1 MIQAGEGNQI
11 EMFTHH
17 LRLNCANSLSYLEL
31 MHDMFDILNQTQSGR
46 IAFIESGVLNVLID
60 MALQIAGTASTVVG
74 DSGFPGSNPQMLSER
89 TVSFVFLV
97 DIWKQKADFIQS
109 RANESRMAEAI
120 VRILKQGCTDRSKS
134 VAILSMNL
142 LASLLDRFSKER
154 NKYAPIILK
163 ALTFILIDLYLYNDL
178 REEMLHNFISLF
190 KSQPSI
196 PI

>member
-1 MIQAGEGNQI
+1 LIQAGEGNQI

-120 VRILKQGCTDRSKS
+120 VRILKQGCRDRSKA

-142 LASLLDRFSKER
+142 LASLLDQFSKER

>member
-1 MIQAGEGNQI
+1 
-11 EMFTHH
+11 
-17 LRLNCANSLSYLEL
+17 

-120 VRILKQGCTDRSKS
+120 VRILKQGCRDRSKA

-142 LASLLDRFSKER
+142 LASLLDQFSKER

>member
-120 VRILKQGCTDRSKS
+120 VRILKQGCRDRSKA

-142 LASLLDRFSKER
+142 LASLLDQFSEER

>member
-1 MIQAGEGNQI
+1 MRAQVRHPTEFIDQFALFLIQAGEGNHI

-17 LRLNCANSLSYLEL
+17 LRLNCANNLSYLEL

-97 DIWKQKADFIQS
+97 DVWKQKADFI
-109 RANESRMAEAI
+109 
-120 VRILKQGCTDRSKS
+120 
-134 VAILSMNL
+134 
-142 LASLLDRFSKER
+142 
-154 NKYAPIILK
+154 
-163 ALTFILIDLYLYNDL
+163 
-178 REEMLHNFISLF
+178 
-190 KSQPSI
+190 
-196 PI
+196 

>member
-120 VRILKQGCTDRSKS
+120 VRILKQGCRDRSKA

-142 LASLLDRFSKER
+142 LASLLDQFSKER

>member
-1 MIQAGEGNQI
+1 
-11 EMFTHH
+11 
-17 LRLNCANSLSYLEL
+17 

-120 VRILKQGCTDRSKS
+120 VRILKQGCRDR
-134 VAILSMNL
+134 
-142 LASLLDRFSKER
+142 
-154 NKYAPIILK
+154 
-163 ALTFILIDLYLYNDL
+163 
-178 REEMLHNFISLF
+178 
-190 KSQPSI
+190 
-196 PI
+196 